1 MPCWLL
7 MPVLILCARSIMY
20 LTLNRNRKNEF
31 CVTFDHFLASATI
44 FFFAAWPSPKICLG
58 LKPNHHS
65 QVIMSKSLICTVA
78 KIPLLESILK
88 ANPEWKSLMTIILRN
103 RIMILCRYEALQ
115 RPGRPSL
122 EKSILETESGKAES
136 REDRVR
142 EDRFRIDRVRVNKV
156 RKVTLRQWN
165 FLYAQKLGKDWA
177 CKKLI

>member
-1 MPCWLL
+1 
-7 MPVLILCARSIMY
+7 
-20 LTLNRNRKNEF
+20 
-31 CVTFDHFLASATI
+31 
-44 FFFAAWPSPKICLG
+44 
-58 LKPNHHS
+58 
-65 QVIMSKSLICTVA
+65 
-78 KIPLLESILK
+78 
-88 ANPEWKSLMTIILRN
+88 
-103 RIMILCRYEALQ
+103 MILCRYEALQ